1 MVLSAWYADVSR
13 SLPLAAFGVPP
24 MPLPGEPAWFGVMR
38 LVYTFLHEKAFI
50 NLCKAGD
57 LPSSPP
63 HGFPS
68 TPPSPAA
75 ALAPGSSPALLAP
88 ASLSASSTPSAPSA
102 PRPPVNPATPTV
114 PACPAPPLHGRRVVV
129 VGAGPAGLTAAR
141 HLVRLGAQVV
151 VLEARERVGGRVH
164 TDWTSLSV
172 PVDLG
177 ASIITGAAPDVH
189 GNLPPDLSALL
200 CQQAGLPC
208 VVLRDACPLYDAVSG
223 GKVAVDV
230 DARVERQFNRLL
242 DDLAAVAA
250 QQGQAAVHMSMAQG
264 VMHTLGEGFGRENL
278 QGVGGSLVEGQG
290 QERRGEREEGR
301 GGVEGEGGGKG
312 EKDGAGREAC
322 AEDCSG
328 NREEGSREG
337 AGRSGRKGGAGG
349 QAHRAGMTS
358 SQSND
363 GDNGGGG
370 GGVCDAALCGG
381 ASALSIITGGRW
393 NGGAMA
399 ATGGSAA
406 AEEREGAGG
415 QLQAQGVGVRDG
427 AGVQEEQQ
435 ARADG
440 RAEVMVEGEEK
451 QEVEEAGDNGREGR
465 ELKEEVEGKVG
476 MVDGEGRGAWGTE
489 VTRGRSAGEEG
500 RMQEEADGGACGQE
514 ETLAGQEVKQQEQ
527 EKKQEQQEEEK
538 QEVQVEKHEE
548 QEQKLEERE
557 EKHEEHQ
564 AATEG
569 ERVVAVMAE
578 VSSAGEGGGEQPCA
592 HSVAHAEE
600 SAARQV
606 RGGARARQVERET
619 DPCGGGGNA
628 WDSREGGCQST
639 EGCGGVQ
646 ESKDNSAEGLRWM
659 GKRKRAGMEP
669 TDSGHVAALGGQGG
683 PDAVRGRGAVMARER
698 GSKRARREAGEVGGA
713 HAGNGAEPTAEGGS
727 GEGRAANRSGEKGSV
742 RGVTEVR
749 TRAQARRAG
758 RLKEEQGVC
767 GEARVG
773 GDGEEGAA
781 QGKEA
786 SKQVKAE
793 SALRESVHGQGGE
806 QSMERTRGPMTRR
819 QSRDAAESDR
829 EREGLREKGWEAT
842 RQGASGQAEEAVR
855 AGRASSEEGAK
866 RSAEGEGAG
875 KGMAAAGS
883 GKAVRDV
890 RRRSIADLVA
900 GLDSKDRKGNGEG
913 GKGKSWREQERRE
926 VERRVLGWH
935 FANLEYGCATDLTR
949 LSLPFWNQDD
959 AFGGFGGP
967 HCMVKG
973 GFAHAMTQLAEGV
986 DVRLGQQV
994 THVAWG
1000 GGEGEGGAGGKADER
1015 GGGLEGGGSE
1025 KPCGCVAGAKGCCV
1039 SSRCCGAGTGA
1050 SMHEAGVNGAAA
1062 DMGKVKGMADTQQT
1076 HAGTNGHAAAAA
1088 AAAGAVH
1095 VRTASGEVFPCDA
1108 ALITVPLGCLKAKAV
1123 AFSPALPAWKARAI
1137 ERLGFGTI
1145 NKVILE
1151 FDRAFWDPHVD
1162 YFGAVGQP
1170 QPAQRGNC
1178 FLFWNLQRTCGA
1190 PVLAA
1195 LVRKERVVQH
1205 ALNVLKTIFGRR
1217 NVPKPKAAA
1226 VTFWGSDPFSL
1237 GAYSYVP
1244 VGASG
1249 RDYDLLARPVQARLF
1264 FAGEATSREH
1274 PDTVG
1279 GAMLSGRREAVR
1291 IAGVLQG
1298 AGDVWERAEAL
1309 AAAVAHRQTDEE
1321 REEGGGEQARKQRE
1335 RESTRHPWADLDIGH
1350 SACVQTGVEERKA
1363 TEGAGGEAAQE
1374 RGDEHVGAKG
1384 EAGVAEVSVQVDEGE
1399 ARKGHDGPGE
1409 TGKLR
1414 EEAETG
1420 KEGDPGGVTPHA
1432 VRKGN
1437 GSGSV
1442 AQGVQAKRE
1451 EGKGGELPRRVLEA
1465 VAGSRAGLER
1475 IREWMTESLHC
1486 SSSQVLSASLRLLL
1500 AAATCPRCVRSS
1512 GVASAVRAVLVS
1524 PRVGREVRSLASRL
1538 LRLWHVLDHGP
1549 GGPAAAT
1556 RGGARGDGGQGE
1568 GQAGGQGGGEEGGK
1582 GAKGSKGQSHVNG
1595 LDAGVVAGGSP
1606 QYPHTG
1612 RQTASGATP
1621 AAAPLPPSLQDA
1633 TAAGS
1638 TCTIAGRGEGP
1649 GEASTPAT
1657 KSACLEAPQSMAH
1670 DTWGGSRAV
1679 EAVGGMG
1686 TRTGVAMT
1694 VVAVALEAA
1703 RRAAEALAAGEVQAG
1718 KPASVAAQLSP
1729 AAGGSSGAASAGT
1742 PSASVVQRKQQVTG
1756 MRSQRQSPV
1765 AGGAIGADGGVGSME
1780 NGRGTLV
1787 GEEGRRWPGLDVSGE
1802 GGADMEEALESNR
1815 GDAAH
1820 KRRKL
1825 MQPVIGAVPSGVGLS
1840 GDSLHLNGRGD
1851 GESECESE
1859 EKQRGACEG
1868 GVRTRAQA
1876 RASGRVVSKEGGLES
1891 DAAAVTG
1898 VDDGKGCVV
1907 RGGAVGMVVGVGRP
1921 GVSVEECRAAVGV
1934 YVTSLLEPV
1943 RDKQRVTRQ
1952 QVREI
1957 SRKATDEVMESA
1969 DVEGCISLH
1978 DASLSPHLKS
1988 KIRFSVDKYVKMF
2001 TDSSRA
2007 DTESQRAKRKSLP

>member
-208 VVLRDACPLYDAVSG
+208 VVLRDACPLYDA
-223 GKVAVDV
+223 
-230 DARVERQFNRLL
+230 
-242 DDLAAVAA
+242 
-250 QQGQAAVHMSMAQG
+250 
-264 VMHTLGEGFGRENL
+264 
-278 QGVGGSLVEGQG
+278 
-290 QERRGEREEGR
+290 
-301 GGVEGEGGGKG
+301 
-312 EKDGAGREAC
+312 
-322 AEDCSG
+322 
-328 NREEGSREG
+328 
-337 AGRSGRKGGAGG
+337 
-349 QAHRAGMTS
+349 
-358 SQSND
+358 
-363 GDNGGGG
+363 
-370 GGVCDAALCGG
+370 
-381 ASALSIITGGRW
+381 
-393 NGGAMA
+393 
-399 ATGGSAA
+399 
-406 AEEREGAGG
+406 
-415 QLQAQGVGVRDG
+415 
-427 AGVQEEQQ
+427 
-435 ARADG
+435 
-440 RAEVMVEGEEK
+440 
-451 QEVEEAGDNGREGR
+451 
-465 ELKEEVEGKVG
+465 
-476 MVDGEGRGAWGTE
+476 
-489 VTRGRSAGEEG
+489 
-500 RMQEEADGGACGQE
+500 E

-578 VSSAGEGGGEQPCA
+578 VSS
-592 HSVAHAEE
+592 
-600 SAARQV
+600 
-606 RGGARARQVERET
+606 
-619 DPCGGGGNA
+619 
-628 WDSREGGCQST
+628 
-639 EGCGGVQ
+639 
-646 ESKDNSAEGLRWM
+646 
-659 GKRKRAGMEP
+659 
-669 TDSGHVAALGGQGG
+669 
-683 PDAVRGRGAVMARER
+683 
-698 GSKRARREAGEVGGA
+698 
-713 HAGNGAEPTAEGGS
+713 
-727 GEGRAANRSGEKGSV
+727 
-742 RGVTEVR
+742 
-749 TRAQARRAG
+749 
-758 RLKEEQGVC
+758 
-767 GEARVG
+767 
-773 GDGEEGAA
+773 
-781 QGKEA
+781 
-786 SKQVKAE
+786 
-793 SALRESVHGQGGE
+793 
-806 QSMERTRGPMTRR
+806 
-819 QSRDAAESDR
+819 
-829 EREGLREKGWEAT
+829 
-842 RQGASGQAEEAVR
+842 
-855 AGRASSEEGAK
+855 
-866 RSAEGEGAG
+866 
-875 KGMAAAGS
+875 
-883 GKAVRDV
+883 
-890 RRRSIADLVA
+890 
-900 GLDSKDRKGNGEG
+900 
-913 GKGKSWREQERRE
+913 
-926 VERRVLGWH
+926 
-935 FANLEYGCATDLTR
+935 
-949 LSLPFWNQDD
+949 
-959 AFGGFGGP
+959 
-967 HCMVKG
+967 
-973 GFAHAMTQLAEGV
+973 
-986 DVRLGQQV
+986 
-994 THVAWG
+994 
-1000 GGEGEGGAGGKADER
+1000 
-1015 GGGLEGGGSE
+1015 
-1025 KPCGCVAGAKGCCV
+1025 
-1039 SSRCCGAGTGA
+1039 AGTGA

-1178 FLFWNLQRTCGA
+1178 FLFWNLQRT
-1190 PVLAA
+1190 
-1195 LVRKERVVQH
+1195 
-1205 ALNVLKTIFGRR
+1205 
-1217 NVPKPKAAA
+1217 
-1226 VTFWGSDPFSL
+1226 L

-1321 REEGGGEQARKQRE
+1321 REE
-1335 RESTRHPWADLDIGH
+1335 
-1350 SACVQTGVEERKA
+1350 TGVEERKA

-1512 GVASAVRAVLVS
+1512 G
-1524 PRVGREVRSLASRL
+1524 
-1538 LRLWHVLDHGP
+1538 
-1549 GGPAAAT
+1549 
-1556 RGGARGDGGQGE
+1556 GDGGQGE

-1765 AGGAIGADGGVGSME
+1765 A
-1780 NGRGTLV
+1780 
-1787 GEEGRRWPGLDVSGE
+1787 